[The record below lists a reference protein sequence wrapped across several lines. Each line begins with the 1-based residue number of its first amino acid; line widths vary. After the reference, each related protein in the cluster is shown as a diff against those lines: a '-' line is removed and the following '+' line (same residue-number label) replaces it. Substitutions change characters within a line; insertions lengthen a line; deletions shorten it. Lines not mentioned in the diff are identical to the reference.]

1 MRHKTAGCLLV
12 IVGLCLILCSVLLI
26 GYNLL
31 DSRRAEESV
40 VQSMTELQEILPETI
55 VPAERFT
62 STQIVQ
68 NDQIDPIDP
77 IVDVP
82 YYVVNPQIEMLEHK
96 VGGIPYIGVLEV
108 PCLELELPIISH
120 WSNANARKAPCRY
133 KGSVYSDDIII
144 CAHNYKSHF
153 GKLSTLSIGDAVLF
167 TDIEGNQF
175 QYQVV
180 EFEVMDGTAIEQMES
195 GNWDLTL
202 FTCTAGGKSRI
213 AVRTERISE

>member
-1 MRHKTAGCLLV
+1 MRHKVAGWFLV
-12 IVGLCLILCSVLLI
+12 IVGLCLILCSGLLI

-31 DSRRAEESV
+31 ESRRAEESV

-55 VPAERFT
+55 VPAEQFT

-77 IVDVP
+77 MVDVP
-82 YYVVNPQIEMLEHK
+82 YYVVNPQIEMLEQK
-96 VGGIPYIGVLEV
+96 VDGIPYIGILEI
-108 PCLELELPIISH
+108 PCLALELPIISH

-133 KGSVYSDDIII
+133 KGSVYLDDMII

-202 FTCTAGGKSRI
+202 FTCTVGGKSRLT
-213 AVRTERISE
+213 VRCERIDH

>member
-1 MRHKTAGCLLV
+1 MRYKTAGCLLV
-12 IVGLCLILCSVLLI
+12 IVGLCLILSSGLLI

-31 DSRRAEESV
+31 DSRRAEESA
-40 VQSMTELQEILPETI
+40 VQSMAELQEILPDTI

-68 NDQIDPIDP
+68 NDQIDPT
-77 IVDVP
+77 VDVP
-82 YYVVNPQIEMLEHK
+82 FYVINPQIEMLEHK
-96 VGGIPYIGVLEV
+96 VDGIPYIGILEI
-108 PCLELELPIISH
+108 PCLELELPIISR

-153 GKLSTLSIGDAVLF
+153 GKLSTLSIGDVVLF

-213 AVRTERISE
+213 ALRAERTTDQ